1 MGIVALVVLSVT
13 AAWTFV
19 FGGLRPAEMNT
30 LPVRHYWIEAGRA
43 LSRIREYQPPAR
55 KSMIVDT
62 NGMAHSTADLTHM
75 TKRDRSRLYLKLDIK
90 PDLSETHENIPPPPA
105 MAGSGA
111 PLFQM
116 QTEEMPLAPPKP
128 PRSAPTPPVIPQT
141 VFQPQAVK
149 PPMLAQERDLS
160 LGRKVQ
166 LALMADKTLSRSAQ
180 LTVRATSQK
189 NRVTLRGIVLDKE
202 EKEYIGKKVAQIA
215 GADIVDNR
223 LTIL

>member
-62 NGMAHSTADLTHM
+62 NGMAHSTADLTRS
-75 TKRDRSRLYLKLDIK
+75 TKRDRSRPYLKLDIQ
-90 PDLSETHENIPPPPA
+90 PALPET
-105 MAGSGA
+105 GT

-116 QTEEMPLAPPKP
+116 QTEEMPLAPPNSP
-128 PRSAPTPPVIPQT
+128 QSASTPPVIPQT
-141 VFQPQAVK
+141 AFQPQAVK

-202 EKEYIGKKVAQIA
+202 EKEYIDKKVAQIA
-215 GADIVDNR
+215 GANNVDNR